1 MPRKSHIVAAAAFAL
16 VVADDIR
23 TKIRIHKDA
32 RLFESALEV
41 LKEQELRQDEQICY
55 LTHLL
60 HENDVEVDE
69 FDLIA
74 LNSI

>member
-1 MPRKSHIVAAAAFAL
+1 MPQKSHIVAAAAFAL

-32 RLFESALEV
+32 DLFAEALT
-41 LKEQELRQDEQICY
+41 LTEQITHRQDTQIDY
-55 LTHLL
+55 LMHLL
-60 HENDVEVDE
+60 NENGVEATE

-74 LNSI
+74 LNSF